1 MHDVLIYEHDR
12 VSPDYVDKL
21 CTWYVTGGLVCLAG
35 LAAVLAKNS
44 KTWSVGLLGTLVTF
58 GLLVALG
65 VQMTTCE
72 SWLDSVWN
80 APSQMMDTLG
90 DVGESAT
97 TLPGTLASAA
107 SHSVTQGLTDMG
119 IVTDDG
125 AVAMA
130 KSAGQ
135 SGVETVKKGASSGSG
150 LASAASHSV
159 TQTLS
164 DYGVDTA
171 NFWEN
176 AAFSMSGIHQ

>member
-21 CTWYVTGGLVCLAG
+21 CTWYVTGGLVCVAVF
-35 LAAVLAKNS
+35 AAVLAKNS
-44 KTWSVGLLGTLVTF
+44 KTWSFALILVTF
-58 GLLVALG
+58 GLVGALG
-65 VQMTTCE
+65 AQMYNCE

-90 DVGESAT
+90 DVGENAT